1 MLRQSALEKFCV
13 YDLLD
18 RTVWC
23 LIQVTE
29 NDTSTQIILLNKT
42 IKVHFNFQK
51 KNLLVIMNVPFNFPL
66 VLL

>member
-29 NDTSTQIILLNKT
+29 NDTSTQIILLTKT

-51 KNLLVIMNVPFNFPL
+51 KKLASK
-66 VLL
+66 

>member
-13 YDLLD
+13 YDLFD
-18 RTVWC
+18 SIVWC

-29 NDTSTQIILLNKT
+29 NDTSTQILLLTKT

-51 KNLLVIMNVPFNFPL
+51 KNLLVNSNYECTF
-66 VLL
+66 